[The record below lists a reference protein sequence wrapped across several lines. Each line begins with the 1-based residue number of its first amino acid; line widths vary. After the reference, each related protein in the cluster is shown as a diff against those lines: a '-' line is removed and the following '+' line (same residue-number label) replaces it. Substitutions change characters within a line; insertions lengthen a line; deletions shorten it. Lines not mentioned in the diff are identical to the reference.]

1 MAEEQKEAKP
11 KKRMTATQAAAS
23 IGPLVKE
30 FITGTLR
37 ARAEGKQKLAYTFI
51 VCHHEEILRAMDV
64 VPVWTENFAGI
75 CGAKRDAER
84 FLQRAE
90 SLGLSRSLCT
100 YALCGI
106 GFDQWREEL
115 GQMPPDAPWGG
126 QARPD
131 MMISTG
137 QILCD
142 PRSKWYQASQQ
153 FMPDVPIY
161 NMDLPY
167 PMFQRDQ
174 DHRDVWG
181 YYHKYIVKQLRGL
194 VAFLEEQTGKK
205 MDYDRLRELVD
216 LSDRTWNLIDE
227 TYKLRA
233 AVPCPMGTGDAMNT
247 MVPMCFMMAT
257 QTAYDFFVNLKKEL
271 EEKIARREG
280 EVPEEKYRLMW
291 GGGLPAWYALN
302 DFNYFNSK
310 GASFPVETT
319 YRMVAPLSRDGYPGD
334 PRIPLSTW
342 HGDGLDTGPS
352 GMIKAKKRPGSEPD
366 VERLINWIEEYKI
379 DGIVMHEAFS
389 CRTWHV
395 GLIWQL
401 HQLGKDLQTHPCVRG
416 RERWKEGKG
425 VYRELPSLI
434 LESDIID
441 ITSYSEVDTRNKID
455 AFIETLE
462 SVRAQQVTDVNSYF
476 VGIDIGST
484 MTKAV
489 ILNEGV
495 VSFAYRA
502 DRSGTAPAGQQG
514 DGRGAPEGR
523 HLLAGDHLSLS
534 RQATEGSMSRLPT
547 GSSPKSPAM
556 PRRLPASFLRPRRSL
571 TLAARM

>member
-1 MAEEQKEAKP
+1 MAEQQKEGKP
-11 KKRMTATQAAAS
+11 KKRMTATRAAAS
-23 IGPLVKE
+23 IGPMVKE
-30 FITGTLR
+30 FITGTLQ

-64 VPVWTENFAGI
+64 IPIWTENFAGI

-131 MMISTG
+131 FMISSG

-142 PRSKWYQASQQ
+142 PRTKWYQASQQ

-161 NMDLPY
+161 NIDLPY
-167 PMFQRDQ
+167 PLFQRDR
-174 DHRDVWG
+174 DHREVWG

-194 VAFLEEQTGKK
+194 VSFLEDQTKKK
-205 MDYDRLRELVD
+205 MDYDRLRELVE

-227 TYKLRA
+227 TYKLRRA
-233 AVPCPMGTGDAMNT
+233 IPCPMGTGDAMNT
-247 MVPMCFMMAT
+247 MVPICFMMAT
-257 QTAYDFFVNLKKEL
+257 QKAYEFFVELKKEL
-271 EEKIARREG
+271 EEKIARGEG
-280 EVPEEKYRLMW
+280 EVEEEKYRLMW
-291 GGGLPAWYALN
+291 GGGLPAWYALT

-319 YRMVAPLSRDGYPGD
+319 YRMVAPLYEMDIPETRDPIEHLAWRWLGYWTFWYD
-334 PRIPLSTW
+334 R
-342 HGDGLDTGPS
+342 
-352 GMIKAKKRPGSEPD
+352 ARKRPGSEPD

-379 DGIVMHEAFS
+379 DGVVMHEAFS

-401 HQLGKDLQTHPCVRG
+401 HQLAKIYKPIPVYVTGKDG
-416 RERWKEGKG
+416 KKEK
-425 VYRELPSLI
+425 VFRELPSLI

-462 SVRAQQVTDVNSYF
+462 SIRMN
-476 VGIDIGST
+476 
-484 MTKAV
+484 KA
-489 ILNEGV
+489 
-495 VSFAYRA
+495 
-502 DRSGTAPAGQQG
+502 D
-514 DGRGAPEGR
+514 
-523 HLLAGDHLSLS
+523 
-534 RQATEGSMSRLPT
+534 
-547 GSSPKSPAM
+547 
-556 PRRLPASFLRPRRSL
+556 
-571 TLAARM
+571 